1 MVNCDYYLLNHD
13 ILPPRAVSVVQCK
26 LPSAG
31 RGSFCNLD
39 ACVCLCRHRLCS
51 AITIA

>member
-1 MVNCDYYLLNHD
+1 MVKCDYYLLKHD
-13 ILPPRAVSVVQCK
+13 ILPPWAVSVVQCR

-31 RGSFCNLD
+31 LGSICNLD
-39 ACVCLCRHRLCS
+39 ACVCICRHTLCS